1 MRALLLIVIAS
12 CSGGSSP
19 HPAPPVPTEQRIPR
33 CSDAAA
39 GIERATRSVRDPE
52 QSVLAEMQG
61 RCTQDHW
68 STEAIDCFSKMTAED
83 LGACAERL
91 DPRARNAM
99 FGILDGT
106 GHDRAGL
113 IVMVARLS
121 TLRVG
126 IPECDQFVAA
136 VSRAMSCEGLE
147 LETRLQLGAET
158 ADFWSLPTSGLPA
171 DAARKMAAACS
182 KSLQSLQQQASD
194 AGCML

>member
-1 MRALLLIVIAS
+1 MRALVLILVAS
-12 CSGGSSP
+12 CGGGSSP
-19 HPAPPVPTEQRIPR
+19 EPARPVPIENRISQ

-52 QSVLAEMQG
+52 QSVLPEMQARCNQDRWSTAAIECFTKMTTEELG
-61 RCTQDHW
+61 RCAGQ
-68 STEAIDCFSKMTAED
+68 
-83 LGACAERL
+83 L
-91 DPRARNAM
+91 DPDARDAM

-113 IVMVARLS
+113 VAMVAKLS
-121 TLRVG
+121 TVRVG

-158 ADFWSLPTSGLPA
+158 ADSWSLPTSGLPA
-171 DAARKMAAACS
+171 DAARRMAAACTR
-182 KSLQSLQQQASD
+182 SLQSLQHQASS